1 MNYEL
6 NIILIDNFMIDSTQI
21 QELVNLGL
29 QVAQNNNNTIIPN
42 VSNNITTSLIT
53 IAVGILIRFFEK
65 RILRKKGML
74 RDVE

>member
-1 MNYEL
+1 
-6 NIILIDNFMIDSTQI
+6 MIDSTQI

-53 IAVGILIRFFEK
+53 IAVGIIIRFFEK
-65 RILRKKGML
+65 RRLRKKGML

>member
-1 MNYEL
+1 
-6 NIILIDNFMIDSTQI
+6 MIDSTAI
-21 QELVNLGL
+21 QQLVNIGF
-29 QVAQNNNNTIIPN
+29 QIAENSHTNIIPN
-42 VSNNITTSLIT
+42 VSNNITSSLIT